1 MYTLLKNNL
10 FIKNVYIFQ
19 NMRTFA
25 KSLFI
30 LQMSVL
36 LYLTLCMKGVNLVQA
51 VPLTTNI
58 SLRDNTTVA
67 NYNSMSSEY
76 DHTNRDSSIAAAAT
90 TTTTKPYGILNDSLP
105 MMLVSQVTPVTT
117 QNKPKTKIRDHGYC
131 FTSVQKETSGALIF
145 SYRCL
150 DKKYDLQR
158 EPLECLT
165 TKQKQN
171 IYNVQCCHEDFCNK
185 NELLK
190 LSFSEDRFNIST
202 STVSIIIDRV
212 CNFLSNMS
220 PDIIKWPNEEQK
232 VTSSTAFKNKCGFSK
247 VIGCIDGTHITIDP
261 PLNLK
266 NQYIDRKGNVSICM
280 QGICNEKKKFIS
292 IFVGYP
298 GSSHDSWIYQNSPI
312 FNRIN
317 SYCGDYYL
325 LGDSAYP
332 CSKHLVTP
340 YRDNGHLTN
349 IQKTFNIKLSSARR
363 SRKKKQT
370 ILPSPIAVND
380 VEACIDIS
388 SLLENTA
395 SRIVSDFSED
405 QLRKI
410 HNCDVVL
417 MCKWGCD
424 AIQEKKQTILPSPIA
439 VNDVEACIDISS
451 LLENT
456 ASRIVSDF
464 SEDQLRKIHN
474 CDVVLMCK
482 WGCDG
487 LSALPEYKQACG
499 SRTLADYKSVF
510 MSSLVP
516 LRIRSYSLNPSS
528 CMSVENHIPPDDP
541 AWCHESTSESS
552 VQCCQ
557 EDFCNTRD
565 NYAGTLPDYLP
576 EESINTW
583 VLVAII
589 FGATLAACLSVFLS
603 WCYWQ
608 KRKQGSRARP
618 FAPEDSVYDPIL
630 NGNTL
635 QDIIEMTTSGSG
647 SAGLPLL
654 VQRSIARQIQL
665 CHVIGKGRF
674 GEVWRGRWRGENVA
688 VKIFSSREECS
699 WFREAEIY
707 QTVMLRHENIL
718 GFIAADNKDNGT
730 WTQLWLVTDY
740 HENGSLFD
748 YLTSHTVDTKTML
761 SMALSIATGL
771 AHLHMDIVGTRG
783 KPAIAHRD
791 LKSKN
796 ILVKTNLTCAI
807 GDLGLAVRHVEKND
821 SVDIPSTHRVGTKRY
836 MAPEVLD
843 ETMNAQHFDA
853 YKRADVYAFGLILWE
868 IARRCNMGMI
878 YDEYQLPYYDVV
890 QPDPSIE
897 EMKKVVCIDK
907 MRPNIP
913 NRWHASEVLHSMAKV
928 MKECWYP
935 NPVARLTALRIKK
948 TLSNISV
955 EDKVKN

>member
-145 SYRCL
+145 
-150 DKKYDLQR
+150 
-158 EPLECLT
+158 
-165 TKQKQN
+165 N
-171 IYNVQCCHEDFCNK
+171 
-185 NELLK
+185 
-190 LSFSEDRFNIST
+190 
-202 STVSIIIDRV
+202 
-212 CNFLSNMS
+212 
-220 PDIIKWPNEEQK
+220 
-232 VTSSTAFKNKCGFSK
+232 
-247 VIGCIDGTHITIDP
+247 
-261 PLNLK
+261 
-266 NQYIDRKGNVSICM
+266 
-280 QGICNEKKKFIS
+280 
-292 IFVGYP
+292 
-298 GSSHDSWIYQNSPI
+298 
-312 FNRIN
+312 
-317 SYCGDYYL
+317 
-325 LGDSAYP
+325 
-332 CSKHLVTP
+332 
-340 YRDNGHLTN
+340 
-349 IQKTFNIKLSSARR
+349 
-363 SRKKKQT
+363 
-370 ILPSPIAVND
+370 
-380 VEACIDIS
+380 
-388 SLLENTA
+388 
-395 SRIVSDFSED
+395 
-405 QLRKI
+405 
-410 HNCDVVL
+410 
-417 MCKWGCD
+417 
-424 AIQEKKQTILPSPIA
+424 
-439 VNDVEACIDISS
+439 
-451 LLENT
+451 
-456 ASRIVSDF
+456 
-464 SEDQLRKIHN
+464 
-474 CDVVLMCK
+474 
-482 WGCDG
+482 
-487 LSALPEYKQACG
+487 
-499 SRTLADYKSVF
+499 
-510 MSSLVP
+510 
-516 LRIRSYSLNPSS
+516 
-528 CMSVENHIPPDDP
+528 
-541 AWCHESTSESS
+541 
-552 VQCCQ
+552 
-557 EDFCNTRD
+557 
-565 NYAGTLPDYLP
+565 YLP